1 MALQTMSSE
10 QHALMALKTP
20 DHRASPP
27 LSIIMSV
34 HNNARFLDPAIASI
48 RKQSFPHFEFLILDD
63 GSTDDTWSVIRR
75 HAAEDARII
84 AYRKPNQGLVPSLN
98 YLLQRARAPIVARM
112 DGDDVAHPDRLAKQ
126 IALLKA
132 HPNIVALGTQISRI
146 DAQGRP
152 LSNQVACPLSHADIM
167 ARVSTGLAIAHSSS
181 MFRAEAARRLGG
193 YRQAFKHCEDLDL
206 WLRLSRVGQ
215 LANLP
220 DQLML
225 SRVHAD
231 QVSAKH
237 RVEQAMNAA
246 VALAIHESLTAGGRD
261 PLDGC
266 ASIPPLDQL
275 AYTTGD
281 SDLPKRVRK
290 KMVASILAN
299 PKMTEGAG
307 LAHIT
312 QHVAE
317 HDWADLHVTPFL
329 KFIMQLIRGREFRAA
344 FKISWALGQKGWLQ

>member
-1 MALQTMSSE
+1 MSLE
-10 QHALMALKTP
+10 TP
-20 DHRASPP
+20 DPGRAPA

-34 HNNARFLDPAIASI
+34 YNNGRFLNSAIASI
-48 RKQSFPHFEFLILDD
+48 RKQNFPHFEFLIHDD
-63 GSTDDTWSVIRR
+63 GSTDDTWSVVQR
-75 HAAEDARII
+75 HAAEDARIV
-84 AYRKPNQGLVPSLN
+84 ASHQSNQGLVRSLN
-98 YLLQRARAPIVARM
+98 FLLQKARAPIVARM
-112 DGDDVAHPDRLAKQ
+112 DGDDIAHPDRLAKQ

-146 DAQGRP
+146 DAQGRL
-152 LSNQVACPLSHADIM
+152 LSNQAVCPLSHADIM

-225 SRVHAD
+225 YRVHPD

-237 RVEQAMNAA
+237 SFEQAMNAA
-246 VALAIHESLTAGGRD
+246 VAQAIHEGLTGGGRD

-266 ASIPPLDQL
+266 ASMPPLDQL

-290 KMVASILAN
+290 KLVASFLAN
-299 PKMTEGAG
+299 PKITKGAG

-312 QHVAE
+312 QHIAE
-317 HDWADLHVTPFL
+317 HDWADLHATPFL
-329 KFIMQLIRGREFRAA
+329 KAIMQLIRGREFRAA
-344 FKISWALGQKGWLQ
+344 FKISWALCQKGWLQ